1 MNLNRT
7 NSSQAFESLEKG
19 AALLTSSR
27 RLSRHL
33 SLDFAKYQ
41 LEKGCKAWETPTIIP
56 FQSWLESLF
65 SHLPRKSDRIH
76 LLSPEQEECLW
87 EEIIVSCNPEKIL
100 LGLSGL
106 SDTASSA
113 CDILIRY
120 KLSLNHLQDHQD
132 QEILAFINWLS
143 EFKDLCHKKNFL
155 SSSGL
160 TGYISESLHLLAP
173 ILPDSLIFA
182 GFLEFDPV
190 QEDLLTAFEQ
200 AGVSLQTLDQSHVRS
215 EPECVVCKDFQ
226 SETLTSAHWALN
238 QTLSNPQDRIGI
250 VVPDLKSRRSQITK
264 IFDHVF
270 HPETLTS
277 PAEPQKKA
285 YNISLGEPLGHT
297 PLVRAAL
304 IFLNLLKENQLK
316 VHDLGTILFSPFIKG
331 HEQEFSA
338 RTALDLRLRKGSQP
352 WRTADWVIEKASN
365 PDKKYYCPV
374 FADFFSQTRDLAE
387 ISQTQSPAIWARHFS
402 KLLKM
407 AGWPDSRAMNSFEY
421 QTFQAFKNELSRLS
435 SLETVLSEI
444 TYSQAL
450 EKLNTLCHKR
460 IFQPESTSGSI
471 QVLGLFE
478 ASGLEF
484 DHLWVMHMNAD
495 TLPAQASPNPL
506 LPVDLQRKHLTPG
519 SSPRRELNM
528 ASRLI
533 DLLLKSSPR
542 VIFSFSTHEDDM
554 ELQPSPF
561 LKNIAPSNL
570 SEPDINPGLSPV
582 DTVFQSSLVEEV
594 TDSQGLP
601 FDKDWIPGGTRT
613 FQNQALCPFKGYVL
627 HRLGASMPEEPV
639 FALTPVERGNLVH
652 KAMMRLWQEAGSLEE
667 LRELYEEQSLDGLLD
682 ELISITVNEMKNH
695 VLFTQEFSQLEQIRL
710 KSLVLAWLEIEL
722 KRSGFEI
729 AALEEKQIV
738 TLKGMKIS
746 TRLDRM
752 DRMPDQSLAIIDY
765 KTGSNIES
773 VERMWAGQRI
783 TEPQLPIYAQI
794 AGNDISAVLLAQINP
809 GKFKFHGL
817 VKAAEADFAEKG
829 LKTPED
835 LGRKDFKEILNQWK
849 NNLEDIAGEIK
860 IGHALIDPL
869 PQQGDKTCRYCEL
882 KPLCR
887 INEQPEI

>member
-1 MNLNRT
+1 MNLNRID
-7 NSSQAFESLEKG
+7 SSQAFESLEKG
-19 AALLTSSR
+19 ASLITSSR

-33 SLDFAKYQ
+33 SLDFAGYQ
-41 LEKGCKAWETPTIIP
+41 LKKSRKAWETPIIIP

-65 SHLPRKSDRIH
+65 SHLPHKSDRIH

-106 SDTASSA
+106 SDTASTA
-113 CDILIRY
+113 YDILIRY
-120 KLSLNHLQDHQD
+120 KLNLCDIQDHED
-132 QEILAFINWLS
+132 QEILAFINWLRKF
-143 EFKDLCHKKNFL
+143 EEICLNKNFL
-155 SSSGL
+155 SSSRL
-160 TGYISESLHLLAP
+160 TGCISESLDLLAP
-173 ILPDSLIFA
+173 VLPDNLIFA

-190 QEDLLTAFEQ
+190 QEELLKAFEHAGISLLT
-200 AGVSLQTLDQSHVRS
+200 LDKPHARS
-215 EPECVVCKDFQ
+215 EPECIACKDFK
-226 SETLTSAHWALN
+226 SEALTSAYWALN
-238 QTLSNPQDRIGI
+238 QTLSHPRDRIGI

-264 IFDHVF
+264 VFDHVF
-270 HPETLTS
+270 HPETLTN
-277 PAEPQKKA
+277 PAEPQKRA
-285 YNISLGEPLGHT
+285 YNVSLGEPLGHT

-304 IFLNLLKENQLK
+304 IFLSLLKENQLK
-316 VHDLGTILFSPFIKG
+316 IHDLGTILFSPFIKG
-331 HEQEFSA
+331 HEQEFSHRA
-338 RTALDLRLRKGSQP
+338 ALDLRLRKGSQP
-352 WRTADWVIEKASN
+352 WRTVEWVIEKASN
-365 PDKKYYCPV
+365 PAKKYYCPI
-374 FADFFSQTRDLAE
+374 FSDFFSQARELAE
-387 ISQTQSPAIWARHFS
+387 ISQIQSPALWARHFS

-407 AGWPDSRAMNSFEY
+407 AGWPDSRVMNSFEY

-435 SLETVLSEI
+435 CLETVLLET

-484 DHLWVMHMNAD
+484 DHLWVMNMNAD

-519 SSPRRELNM
+519 SSPSRELNM
-528 ASRLI
+528 ASGLI

-542 VIFSFSTHEDDM
+542 VTFSFSTHEDDM

-561 LKNIAPSNL
+561 LKNIPPSEL
-570 SEPDINPGLSPV
+570 SKPGINPGPDPV
-582 DTVFQSSLVEEV
+582 DKVFQSSRVEDV
-594 TDSQGLP
+594 IDNQGLP
-601 FDKDWIPGGTRT
+601 FDKNWISGGTRT
-613 FQNQALCPFKGYVL
+613 FQNQALCPFKGYAL
-627 HRLGASMPEEPV
+627 HRLKASLPEEPV
-639 FALTPVERGNLVH
+639 FALTSIERGNLVH

-667 LRELYEEQSLDGLLD
+667 LRELYDEQSLDGLLD
-682 ELISITVNEMKNH
+682 ELVSITVNEMKDH
-695 VLFTQEFSQLEQIRL
+695 VLFTREFSQLEQIRL
-710 KSLVLAWLEIEL
+710 KNLVRAWLEIEL
-722 KRSGFEI
+722 KRSDFEI

-738 TLKGMKIS
+738 TLGDMKIS

-752 DRMPDQSLAIIDY
+752 DRMPDQSLTIIDY

-773 VERMWAGQRI
+773 VKRMWAGQRI

-794 AGNDISAVLLAQINP
+794 AENDISAVLLAQINP
-809 GKFKFHGL
+809 RKFKFHGL
-817 VKAAEADFAEKG
+817 VRDTKTDFAEKG
-829 LKTPED
+829 LQTPED
-835 LGRKDFKEILNQWK
+835 LGKEDFKEILNQWK

-860 IGHALIDPL
+860 SGHALIDPL

-887 INEQPEI
+887 INEQP